1 MVFGALKRLAGNLAG
16 AVTREINAAYG
27 ENTDFLE
34 AVAASAALVAYADGD
49 LEAAE
54 RSAIV
59 SLIQKHPS
67 LGKLYPLDVIE
78 KTAEAMFKRAE
89 SASGRQAL
97 ARELDDIKGRPNG
110 TQMAEDVYL
119 VALDVANAAGELEP
133 EEEVVLKKVAAR
145 LGVDA
150 SKFDF

>member
-1 MVFGALKRLAGNLAG
+1 MVFGALKRAAQAAFSG
-16 AVTREINAAYG
+16 VTRELNAAYG

-34 AVAASAALVAYADGD
+34 AVCASAALVAFADGE

-54 RSAIV
+54 RSAIIQLV
-59 SLIQKHPS
+59 QKHPQ
-67 LGKLYPLDVIE
+67 LGKLYSLSTIE
-78 KTAEAMFKRAE
+78 QTAEAMFKRAE

-97 ARELDDIKGRPNG
+97 ARELDDVKGRPNAS
-110 TQMAEDVYL
+110 QMAEDVYL
-119 VALDVANAAGELEP
+119 VALDVANADGELEA
-133 EEEVVLKKVAAR
+133 EEEVVLKKIASR